1 MLYKVSQYTI
11 CYNFILIIII
21 KIIMKKL
28 FVTEYSVKKLERVK
42 KINNRCVKLAMNFH
56 ICLKCDLYR
65 HPPTIKTWRM
75 MICKLL
81 YKVPVRTMTKSDEE
95 SSYRLKNFF
104 IFLIILF
111 CKYFAQ
117 SIIYQRRTHNSQNFK
132 CMRLYFSRFNL
143 SNKRYYLF

>member
-1 MLYKVSQYTI
+1 M
-11 CYNFILIIII
+11 
-21 KIIMKKL
+21 
-28 FVTEYSVKKLERVK
+28 FVIEYSVKKLERVK

-65 HPPTIKTWRM
+65 RPPTIKTWRM

-81 YKVPVRTMTKSDEE
+81 YKVPVRTMTKNDEE
-95 SSYRLKNFF
+95 SSYRSKNFF
-104 IFLIILF
+104 IFLILF

-117 SIIYQRRTHNSQNFK
+117 PIIYQRRTHKSQNFK

-143 SNKRYYLF
+143 SSKHYYLF

>member
-1 MLYKVSQYTI
+1 M
-11 CYNFILIIII
+11 
-21 KIIMKKL
+21 
-28 FVTEYSVKKLERVK
+28 FVTEYFVKKLERVK
-42 KINNRCVKLAMNFH
+42 KINNRYVKLAMNFH

-65 HPPTIKTWRM
+65 YPPTIKTWRM

-104 IFLIILF
+104 IFLILF

-117 SIIYQRRTHNSQNFK
+117 SMIYQRRTHNSQNFK

>member
-1 MLYKVSQYTI
+1 M
-11 CYNFILIIII
+11 
-21 KIIMKKL
+21 

-65 HPPTIKTWRM
+65 RPPIIKTWRM

-81 YKVPVRTMTKSDEE
+81 YKVPVRTMTKNDEE
-95 SSYRLKNFF
+95 SSYRSKNFF
-104 IFLIILF
+104 IFLILF

-117 SIIYQRRTHNSQNFK
+117 PIIYQRRTHNSQNFK
-132 CMRLYFSRFNL
+132 CMKLYFSRFNL
-143 SNKRYYLF
+143 SSKHYYLF

>member
-1 MLYKVSQYTI
+1 M
-11 CYNFILIIII
+11 
-21 KIIMKKL
+21 

-56 ICLKCDLYR
+56 ICLKCDLYHR
-65 HPPTIKTWRM
+65 PPTIKTWRM

-81 YKVPVRTMTKSDEE
+81 YKVPVRTMTKNDEE
-95 SSYRLKNFF
+95 SSYRSKNFF
-104 IFLIILF
+104 IFLILF

-132 CMRLYFSRFNL
+132 CMKLYFSRFNL
-143 SNKRYYLF
+143 SSKHYYLF